1 MLVGFMSSCDS
12 HSRWNS
18 GNDVVCDVG
27 VCGEDVVSSATIS
40 SFMSSCD
47 SHSRWNSLHHYLN
60 STCCDCHMMT

>member
-1 MLVGFMSSCDS
+1 MSSCDS
-12 HSRWNS
+12 HSRWIS

-47 SHSRWNSLHHYLN
+47 SHSRWNSGN
-60 STCCDCHMMT
+60 DVVCDVGVCGSGV